1 MLWLQFSK
9 GRCDFGSF
17 SLTSHPDLCSPCLLP
32 HCGMLMYVGADF
44 ISVSFVKV
52 LFCLVVDTVSV
63 TSGQAQSSASHPGH
77 YLLPHPVPQSLCQK
91 RTPVGFDG
99 PFSLMHDCVLKLM
112 QLNGLFWR
120 PGFEDWGFLFTVYCC
135 SHSAPL
141 LLCKSPHLKFA
152 SLPLLTLQ
160 NPQKQANSGLG
171 AGLTLW

>member
-1 MLWLQFSK
+1 MLL
-9 GRCDFGSF
+9 
-17 SLTSHPDLCSPCLLP
+17 
-32 HCGMLMYVGADF
+32 YVGADF

-77 YLLPHPVPQSLCQK
+77 YLLPHPVPQSLCQQ

-99 PFSLMHDCVLKLM
+99 PFSLMHNCVLKLM
-112 QLNGLFWR
+112 QLNGLFWC
-120 PGFEDWGFLFTVYCC
+120 PGFEDWGCLFTVYCS
-135 SHSAPL
+135 SHSVLL
-141 LLCKSPHLKFA
+141 LLCNSPHLKFS